1 MGWIS
6 LTTPRGEGPRV
17 FEGGQGDRGSDEKAR
32 PPSDIGVTD
41 VLVGVPSPGRSRHE
55 RENTTSRSVTEEMG
69 DEHSRSQLVGELDS
83 VLRAR
88 PLPPTC
94 EKRLPLE
101 SQRSLENKEDCEM
114 DDEEYVQ
121 RPLDVTPPPQSVPS
135 VMEAPVCASS
145 GSRDL
150 MSELKAQL
158 SVAANEEIFASDRD
172 QWTVTSDG
180 EEEEEDSILVQA
192 DEGQSHEH
200 R

>member
-1 MGWIS
+1 MGWVS
-6 LTTPRGEGPRV
+6 LTTRRGEGPRV
-17 FEGGQGDRGSDEKAR
+17 FEGGHGDEGSDEKAR

-41 VLVGVPSPGRSRHE
+41 VLIGVPSPGRSR
-55 RENTTSRSVTEEMG
+55 REGEDTTSRSAMEEMK
-69 DEHSRSQLVGELDS
+69 DERSRSKLVGELDS

-101 SQRSLENKEDCEM
+101 SQQSLEDKEDCEM
-114 DDEEYVQ
+114 DGEGYVEP
-121 RPLDVTPPPQSVPS
+121 PLDLMSPPQSVPP
-135 VMEAPVCASS
+135 VPEAPACASS

-158 SVAANEEIFASDRD
+158 SMAANEEIFASDRD

-180 EEEEEDSILVQA
+180 EEDSIFVQA
-192 DEGQSHEH
+192 DEGKFHEH
-200 R
+200 PS